1 MVSSLYFLDEKKVF
15 TYPSL
20 RQLDITTGVGER
32 NGSESWYAYRHK
44 CKLLDGKAKEK
55 NACSHLCINGGIEK
69 QAEQMKH
76 CFPQNMNINRNRFDS
91 SLHFMFLIL
100 ASLS

>member
-55 NACSHLCINGGIEK
+55 KRLLTFMYKRWYRKTSGTNETLLST
-69 QAEQMKH
+69 KH
-76 CFPQNMNINRNRFDS
+76 EYQS
-91 SLHFMFLIL
+91 E
-100 ASLS
+100 